1 MFSSLENVLNLT
13 YYVRFIK
20 NSLLKLPLK
29 KGQFSWGEVKIFYR
43 TKKFDRS
50 GQNTKANRHYN
61 AEKRVE

>member
-29 KGQFSWGEVKIFYR
+29 KGQFSIYFRYADF
-43 TKKFDRS
+43 TKDYLRPSGSLLITKFS
-50 GQNTKANRHYN
+50 SS
-61 AEKRVE
+61 